1 MPAPF
6 DPTAVRCPVCR
17 APSGEPCSEVRTC
30 YRDPHRER
38 ADAARRRAERVEAE
52 RAVEETRAWVAEAK
66 EKVRRAVREWRA
78 AEAVLARA
86 EALAEKYRGNPAGR
100 G

>member
-17 APSGEPCSEVRTC
+17 APSGEPCSEVRAC
-30 YRDPHRER
+30 YRHPHPAR
-38 ADAARRRAERVEAE
+38 ADAARRRAARVEAE
-52 RAVEETRAWVAEAK
+52 RAVTETRAWVAAAK
-66 EKVRRAVREWRA
+66 ERVREWRA
-78 AEAVLARA
+78 AERVLALAVA
-86 EALAEKYRGNPAGR
+86 EAERHRGDPAGR